1 MVINESLTRRLIPL
15 GVIGSTTVF
24 GAVSPGSNPDGG
36 TQMDRTDLNGL
47 LARVWRNLVNAV
59 DLKSTTLKSLRV
71 RLPLPAQCDSK
82 RHRPTTTST
91 GEIVLLGIYWNEP
104 CLKVEGLH

>member
-1 MVINESLTRRLIPL
+1 MGALNARAFNVDDSWRVVINESLTRRLIPL

-59 DLKSTTLKSLRV
+59 DLKSITFEFAGSN
-71 RLPLPAQCDSK
+71 PAT
-82 RHRPTTTST
+82 RTM
-91 GEIVLLGIYWNEP
+91 
-104 CLKVEGLH
+104 